1 MKYSQSLEL
10 NFSQVLMVGK
20 GVKKSILR
28 VILAVV
34 SEISLVSENAQKI
47 RCDVSQYINQLT
59 LIAL

>member
-1 MKYSQSLEL
+1 MKYSHSLEL

-34 SEISLVSENAQKI
+34 SRISLVSENAQKI

>member
-28 VILAVV
+28 ALLAVV
-34 SEISLVSENAQKI
+34 SGISLVSENAQKI